1 YIPPFSLW
9 WIGMIHDYWRYAD
22 DPEFVRDMLPG
33 VRAVLTWFAG
43 HQLENGSLGPLPW
56 WNYVDWVPGWRSGVP
71 PGASE
76 GSSAPIDLQLLL
88 ALDWAAELEAEFGRA
103 DLSDHHRRNAAR
115 LRETIK
121 RIYWDPE
128 RRLFSDTVDHRHFSQ
143 HANALAILAG
153 LVSGEEARDLL
164 ERMEGESSI
173 ARASV
178 YFRHYVDLAYR
189 TAGLGGTY
197 LDRLDTWRRML
208 AEGLTTWAETDG
220 RRTRSDCHAWGA
232 S

>member
-128 RRLFSDTVDHRHFSQ
+128 RRLFR
-143 HANALAILAG
+143 I
-153 LVSGEEARDLL
+153 R
-164 ERMEGESSI
+164 SI
-173 ARASV
+173 IGISPS
-178 YFRHYVDLAYR
+178 
-189 TAGLGGTY
+189 T
-197 LDRLDTWRRML
+197 
-208 AEGLTTWAETDG
+208 
-220 RRTRSDCHAWGA
+220 RTRSPSLPASSAAKRRAASWSAWRA
-232 S
+232 SRRWPGHRFTSVTMSTSRIEPPASEARTSIAWIRGEGCWRRD